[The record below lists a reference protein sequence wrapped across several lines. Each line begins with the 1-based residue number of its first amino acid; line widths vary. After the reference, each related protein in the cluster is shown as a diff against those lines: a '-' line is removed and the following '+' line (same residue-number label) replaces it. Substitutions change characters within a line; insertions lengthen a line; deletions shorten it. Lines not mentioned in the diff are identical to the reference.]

1 MPWASSSPSNKSYL
15 FCFQESTAQVHWSA
29 NGLSGGFSRGGIG
42 SRGGLSA
49 RTPQRSPQRM
59 DNRTGGLGDN
69 RGDRLDNRGD
79 NMNDRQDWGDNNRE
93 DRQDDRQDFIEVE
106 IDDDWDRC
114 RGDCGGVV
122 AGVVVGAAIGAAAT
136 HDLHTVIYT
145 LPCSTTA
152 VMFNSVSYYNCS
164 GVWYERVYSGGD
176 VTYIVTTPPPGH

>member
-1 MPWASSSPSNKSYL
+1 
-15 FCFQESTAQVHWSA
+15 
-29 NGLSGGFSRGGIG
+29 
-42 SRGGLSA
+42 
-49 RTPQRSPQRM
+49 M

-69 RGDRLDNRGD
+69 RGDR
-79 NMNDRQDWGDNNRE
+79 
-93 DRQDDRQDFIEVE
+93 QDDRQDFIEDE
-106 IDDDWDRC
+106 IDDDWDGC
-114 RGDCGGVV
+114 RGDCDGVV

-136 HDLHTVIYT
+136 HDHHTVIYT

>member
-1 MPWASSSPSNKSYL
+1 MEVFLAVVSAVAADSLPEHRNDHLSGWII
-15 FCFQESTAQVHWSA
+15 AQVVSV
-29 NGLSGGFSRGGIG
+29 I
-42 SRGGLSA
+42 
-49 RTPQRSPQRM
+49 
-59 DNRTGGLGDN
+59 TG
-69 RGDRLDNRGD
+69 GDRLDNRGD

-93 DRQDDRQDFIEVE
+93 DRQDDRQDFIEDE